1 MQNYLKTIMRN
12 EFNKDML
19 MILGKLAG
27 NDLEAHKGKS
37 SKNKKINL
45 RILNYK
51 GPRYLCKTILQ
62 IFNNIFINN
71 FKRTFYLSFSF
82 HF

>member
-1 MQNYLKTIMRN
+1 MRN

-51 GPRYLCKTILQ
+51 GPRYLCKTIL
-62 IFNNIFINN
+62 
-71 FKRTFYLSFSF
+71 
-82 HF
+82 